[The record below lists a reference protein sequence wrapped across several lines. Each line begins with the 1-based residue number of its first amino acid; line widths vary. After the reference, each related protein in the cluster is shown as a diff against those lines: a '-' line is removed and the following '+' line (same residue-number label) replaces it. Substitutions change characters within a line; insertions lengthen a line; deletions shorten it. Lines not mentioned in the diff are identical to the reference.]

1 LKKISEIQRISLSS
15 IYHKTTQLKSLQTK
29 IDAFIPQELRAHCK
43 VANFEK
49 GILVFAVQSS
59 VWAMRFRYVVP
70 DLLLQL
76 RKKTVLPE
84 LSSIEYYVEPEF
96 LKLFNCEESSK

>member
-1 LKKISEIQRISLSS
+1 MKKIGEIQRISLSS
-15 IYHKTTQLKSLQTK
+15 IYHKTTQLKLLQNK
-29 IDAFIPQELRAHCK
+29 ISVLIPEELRAHCK

-49 GILVFAVQSS
+49 GILVFAIQSS

-70 DLLLQL
+70 ELLSQL

-84 LSSIEYYVEPEF
+84 LSSIEYYVEPDF

>member
-1 LKKISEIQRISLSS
+1 M
-15 IYHKTTQLKSLQTK
+15 TQLKSLQSK
-29 IDAFIPQELRAHCK
+29 INILIPEELRTHCK
-43 VANFEK
+43 VANFEN

-70 DLLLQL
+70 ELLSQL

-84 LSSIEYYVEPEF
+84 LSSIEYYIEPEF
-96 LKLFNCEESSK
+96 LNLFNCESSK